1 VKRLWLGII
10 GLLMVGGAAGMGT
23 VVVKGV
29 VQLKSI
35 QASIREQEGIKQ
47 EVQEEKRKYREK
59 TEQAKRELAEIPD
72 SLGASRSGR
81 LMDRS
86 FGLAKAEEILEQK
99 SSRTDKR
106 LGYLEAKKHEV
117 KTHLVRWS
125 IVLGG
130 AEFML
135 IGGVVVLARRLKP
148 GR

>member
-1 VKRLWLGII
+1 MKRLWFGII
-10 GLLMVGGAAGMGT
+10 GLLMVGSAAGMGT
-23 VVVKGV
+23 VVVKSV
-29 VQLKSI
+29 VQLNEI

-47 EVQEEKRKYREK
+47 EVREEKRKFHEK

-81 LMDRS
+81 LMDQS

-117 KTHLVRWS
+117 KNHLVRWS
-125 IVLGG
+125 IVLGV
-130 AEFML
+130 AEFIL
-135 IGGVVVLARRLKP
+135 IGGVVVLARRLNP
-148 GR
+148 QR